1 MFACLY
7 VPPSPRDSGR
17 EPALSLST
25 VLALRFAQ
33 GVVSLSNHE
42 APRATVEGS
51 GVEGPLAP
59 GLAAIARSVSP
70 RVEVHTGRLVTLDV
84 SGLARLIGEGK
95 EVAERLR
102 RAAADHGILP
112 VRVAIAGT
120 RTAAILLARARVG
133 ITVVPAGHE
142 ASALSTLPLS
152 TLAVLL
158 ELETGW
164 RPRAGGR
171 RPEAGSPSTTGDR
184 PEEEGTLATRSQ
196 PEARSLKP
204 EAGSL
209 KPVAE
214 GRQPPVASRQSPV
227 ASRQPPAASRQ
238 PDMVS
243 TFFRWGLTTLGDLA
257 ALPSADLS
265 ERLGQQGIW
274 WQRVA
279 RGEDAGPLVPTPDE
293 EQFESTLEL
302 EWPIEGLEPLSFVL
316 GRLLEPL
323 CQRLERRDRGAA
335 VLHIRLRLVTRET
348 HARSLQLP
356 APMRDP
362 RVLRTLLLLDLE
374 SHPAPAGIDAVTV
387 AIDPTPGRIVQESLL
402 TRALPTPEQMS
413 TLLARLTAL
422 MGERRIGAP
431 VVLDSHRPDGC
442 ALAPFRVPDEE
453 RVHTSGGRLAAG
465 GGRPDHAVPMEVGS
479 LDPTTGV
486 RTGSPQRHAA
496 SGSPG
501 LSTRPASDSGE
512 VAGLGLQPPAASPQP
527 PASGPK
533 PLAPGLP
540 ASRQLLARRSAVG
553 AEAAPAA
560 SRPCVAL
567 RRFRLPIA
575 VSVVVDHGHPVSVRI
590 DRQGL
595 RGGRVESFAGPW
607 RTSGEWWKVEGARGH
622 EPSTVPGMGR
632 GPGAGGWRPNHD
644 CDHARKSAGEWRGSI
659 EGLSPSTPPAASR
672 QPPADHHV
680 PWRGALGWNR
690 EEWEVALGDGGV
702 YRIFEDR
709 DLGRWFIEGILD

>member
-1 MFACLY
+1 M
-7 VPPSPRDSGR
+7 
-17 EPALSLST
+17 
-25 VLALRFAQ
+25 
-33 GVVSLSNHE
+33 
-42 APRATVEGS
+42 
-51 GVEGPLAP
+51 
-59 GLAAIARSVSP
+59 SP
-70 RVEVHTGRLVTLDV
+70 RVEVHTDDLVTLDV
-84 SGLARLIGEGK
+84 TGLARLIGDGK

-102 RAAADHGILP
+102 RTAADHGILP
-112 VRVAIAGT
+112 VRVAVAGT

-133 ITVVPAGHE
+133 ITVVPPGQE
-142 ASALSTLPLS
+142 ASALSKLPLS
-152 TLAVLL
+152 TLAVFL

-164 RPRAGGR
+164 RLGAGGR
-171 RPEAGSPSTTGDR
+171 RPDAGSPSTTGDR
-184 PEEEGTLATRSQ
+184 PEEAGTLATRSQ

-204 EAGSL
+204 EAGGRDPRAPGAQPLAPSAEPLAPSL
-209 KPVAE
+209 ATL
-214 GRQPPVASRQSPV
+214 S
-227 ASRQPPAASRQ
+227 
-238 PDMVS
+238 
-243 TFFRWGLTTLGDLA
+243 RWGLATLGDLA
-257 ALPSADLS
+257 ALPSAELS

-293 EQFESTLEL
+293 ERFEDTLEL

-335 VLHIRLRLVTRET
+335 VLHVRLRLVTRAT

-387 AIDPTPGRIVQESLL
+387 VIEPTPGRIVQESLL

-442 ALAPFRVPDEE
+442 ALAPFRVPEE
-453 RVHTSGGRLAAG
+453 GRGIKSGARDPSTPLPSTVARGASSTVERLRAGSALGTRKNDVRLAAG
-465 GGRPDHAVPMEVGS
+465 DRRLTTSPKASSDGFVGARTSGGKW
-479 LDPTTGV
+479 
-486 RTGSPQRHAA
+486 
-496 SGSPG
+496 
-501 LSTRPASDSGE
+501 
-512 VAGLGLQPPAASPQP
+512 PPAPGDRLEAEDE
-527 PASGPK
+527 PAPSAE
-533 PLAPGLP
+533 PLAP
-540 ASRQLLARRSAVG
+540 V
-553 AEAAPAA
+553 
-560 SRPCVAL
+560 PCVAL
-567 RRFRLPIA
+567 RRFRLPVA
-575 VSVVVDHGHPVSVRI
+575 VSVVVDHGRPVSVRA

-607 RTSGEWWKVEGARGH
+607 RTSGEWWMVH
-622 EPSTVPGMGR
+622 
-632 GPGAGGWRPNHD
+632 GAGGSQ
-644 CDHARKSAGEWRGSI
+644 AALSAGPSMSSGRPEALEGRGESKCARAGQSDGWRGR
-659 EGLSPSTPPAASR
+659 P
-672 QPPADHHV
+672 
-680 PWRGALGWNR
+680 GWNR
-690 EEWEVALGDGGV
+690 EEWDVALSDGGV